1 MLWPASSATAA
12 VTKNPAS
19 AASMSAECVQTSA
32 RSSVL
37 EMARV
42 LKPGGVLAVATE
54 YILAGPD
61 SPEAFQPKDIRRL
74 FDVPG
79 LSLVDSLDESVY
91 RRYDT
96 AVVDLN
102 KNMDQRPHMVVEIDG
117 TRFTSVMVFLM
128 KA

>member
-1 MLWPASSATAA
+1 
-12 VTKNPAS
+12 
-19 AASMSAECVQTSA
+19 
-32 RSSVL
+32 
-37 EMARV
+37 MARV

-117 TRFTSVMVFLM
+117 TRFTSVMVFLK